1 MSDTTITETIYI
13 AKDRDGNCRY
23 VGRSKVPLARR
34 RQLHSEQLRTDW
46 LACPLY
52 RFMHDE
58 GSTFDDENGWSIE
71 PLATVAFPDTPE
83 LGAMIEHEAIEWF
96 RRTYGPHLILNTNRP
111 MCSSARA
118 ARRRE
123 QQRAW
128 RIAHGQGTPNSY
140 MSRKSRE
147 HRERRKRKIEESESE

>member
-23 VGRSKVPLARR
+23 VGRTKLPLARR
-34 RQLHSEQLRTDW
+34 RQLHAEQLRTDW

-83 LGAMIEHEAIEWF
+83 LGAMIEHD
-96 RRTYGPHLILNTNRP
+96 TNGW
-111 MCSSARA
+111 
-118 ARRRE
+118 E
-123 QQRAW
+123 TVEL
-128 RIAHGQGTPNSY
+128 GL
-140 MSRKSRE
+140 
-147 HRERRKRKIEESESE
+147 